1 MEQLDLFQQQNFD
14 FLPSLSD
21 VINHKARMAAQVKN
35 KSGAIQR
42 LIRARYDDIMAEKIA
57 HENILL
63 RKENEELK
71 ALLKDKSA

>member
-14 FLPSLSD
+14 FTPSLKD
-21 VINHKARMAAQVKN
+21 VMHHRARMAAQAKN
-35 KSGAIQR
+35 KGGAIQR

-71 ALLKDKSA
+71 AMLKDKSA

>member
-1 MEQLDLFQQQNFD
+1 MEQLDLFNNQQFD
-14 FLPSLSD
+14 FTPSLSD
-21 VINHKARMAAQVKN
+21 IVNHKARMSVQVKN